1 MHLDPALA
9 AAFTGVRARDN
20 KSESADK
27 KAISLL
33 FTYRQYI
40 VHSVITRVVTHIN
53 PNLFKI

>member
-20 KSESADK
+20 KSESIDK

-33 FTYRQYI
+33 FTYRE
-40 VHSVITRVVTHIN
+40 
-53 PNLFKI
+53 